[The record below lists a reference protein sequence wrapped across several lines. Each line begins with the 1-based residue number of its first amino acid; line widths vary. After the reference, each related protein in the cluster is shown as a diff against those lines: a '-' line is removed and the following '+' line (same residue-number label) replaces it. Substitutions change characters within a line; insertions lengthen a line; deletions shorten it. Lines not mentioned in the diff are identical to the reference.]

1 MGNTMEIENKLE
13 RLLKIL
19 GIEEP
24 VLALYDTDDLA
35 PYEPVIRPEGRQC
48 CWAYM
53 DSWRQGKTLAIGKDA
68 FGCPGGGRYLVGVE
82 MPGRDLP
89 KFLYEEEG
97 LKASFDIAKDWVK
110 NMFLHEGGRK
120 YALIGPFRADRLDEM
135 ATVTLLANPDQ
146 LAVLVTGAVYHRSE
160 GIPGN
165 VLVTLA
171 AGCGLLDPFQKSK
184 EPMAVIGSMDMA
196 MRQHLP
202 PHIIAF
208 TVNMPMFH
216 QLINMDENS
225 FLHKPFWKRLKEA
238 RMKAEG

>member
-1 MGNTMEIENKLE
+1 MGNAGEIQGKLD
-13 RLLKIL
+13 RFLKIL
-19 GIEEP
+19 GIDGP
-24 VLALYDTDDLA
+24 VLALYDTDDLG
-35 PYEPVIRPEGRQC
+35 PYQPVLRPEERQC
-48 CWAYM
+48 CWTYM

-68 FGCPGGGRYLVGVE
+68 FGCPGAGRYMMGVE

-97 LKASFDIAKDWVK
+97 LKASLDIAKDWVK

-120 YALIGPFRADRLDEM
+120 YALIGPFRPDRLADA
-135 ATVTLLANPDQ
+135 ATVTFLANPDQ
-146 LAVLVTGAVYHRSE
+146 LAALVTGAVWHRSE
-160 GIPGN
+160 GVSGN

-202 PHIIAF
+202 PSIIAF
-208 TVNMPMFH
+208 TVNIPMFH
-216 QLINMDENS
+216 QLINLDETS
-225 FLHKPFWKRLKEA
+225 FLHKPFWNRLKEA